1 MAIALLTADTYVG
14 SANSPQWG
22 IFQNG
27 IPVVTADNV
36 VSQEFKSEFIL
47 ADFPVEGGSFES
59 YDKVYIPYDV
69 RFRFSAGG
77 SQANRTALLQS
88 IAAIAGNLQL
98 YDAVS
103 PEAIYLHA
111 NIKHYDYRRTSE
123 HGVGLII
130 VDVWLSEVRPAG
142 GNSTDT
148 ASPTSAPPINNGTV
162 QPTTALASLANLSF
176 T

>member
-103 PEAIYLHA
+103 PD
-111 NIKHYDYRRTSE
+111 DYRRTSE